1 MALKLFFVSF
11 FDFPVLSA
19 RVPSS
24 PPQKKKKKKSLH
36 RSSTHCS
43 HYFLTVLFSS
53 IAETTVYIYIQ
64 GVHKITQCK
73 GEKREKKKEK
83 KKYKEKDMCFF
94 NFFFLSDAHGGGK

>member
-24 PPQKKKKKKSLH
+24 PPQKKKKKSLH

-73 GEKREKKKEK
+73 GEKREKKKK
-83 KKYKEKDMCFF
+83 KEVQRKRHV
-94 NFFFLSDAHGGGK
+94 LL